1 MAFRLES
8 EMTEHAERWMVSRG
22 LTVWREFGSPWGSCD
37 LVGCALEPGRVRR
50 RVAQGLSRPLGPQ
63 MRIALLLMMPKAGDG
78 QGASR
83 EELLK
88 RVGPYFSKRRVL
100 EEIDRLLKSRFT
112 VETLAGMF
120 SNVDGWLPM
129 QKTLLALELKL
140 NRIEEVLDQALSNQ
154 GFADESWVGLPMEV
168 AGRLMESSRSEAFIS
183 AGIGVLGVAAG
194 SCEVI
199 LEPSPHQAK
208 IEALQVYCVERF
220 WRERPKDSSS
230 LKSAQLDLVF

>member
-1 MAFRLES
+1 MTFRLES
-8 EMTEHAERWMVSRG
+8 EMTEHAERWMASGG

-37 LVGCALEPGRVRR
+37 MVACALDPGRVRR

-78 QGASR
+78 QGTSR
-83 EELLK
+83 DELLK

-100 EEIDRLLKSRFT
+100 EEIDRLVKNRFA
-112 VETLAGMF
+112 VETLAGIF

-129 QKTLLALELKL
+129 QKKLLAMELKL
-140 NRIEEVLDQALSNQ
+140 TRIEEVLDQALSNQ
-154 GFADESWVGLPMEV
+154 GFADESWVGLPLEV
-168 AGRLMESSRSEAFIS
+168 AGRLMQSARLESFIK
-183 AGIGVLGVAAG
+183 AGIGVLAVGQEG
-194 SCEVI
+194 CEVL
-199 LEPSPHQAK
+199 LEPCLHQVK

-230 LKSAQLDLVF
+230 SKSGQLDLVF